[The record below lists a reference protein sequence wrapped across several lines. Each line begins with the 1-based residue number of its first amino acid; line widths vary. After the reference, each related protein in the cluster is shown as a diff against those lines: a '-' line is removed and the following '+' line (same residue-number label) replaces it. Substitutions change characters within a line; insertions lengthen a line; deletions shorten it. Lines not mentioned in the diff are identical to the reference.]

1 VVYQQEASKEGRPY
15 QLLPE
20 DVYLAPDVQ
29 GLEQGDLQ
37 KVQSGACPPA
47 ARELAMIHYLKQ
59 KYKNVK
65 GSISF
70 LAWCGEDDD
79 VPQRDL
85 SNPIPRKFTYNIS
98 NVNCEDCKEAA
109 ALEELSKI
117 P

>member
-1 VVYQQEASKEGRPY
+1 MFT
-15 QLLPE
+15 E

-59 KYKNVK
+59 KYKNVEGK
-65 GSISF
+65 TAFHS
-70 LAWCGEDDD
+70 WCGLDQPYEQGS
-79 VPQRDL
+79 VPL
-85 SNPIPRKFTYNIS
+85 GNPIPLMFTYNIS
-98 NVNCEDCKEAA
+98 NVDCEDCKESA